1 MLPILLDLLDT
12 NSDMELRPLTGLLRN
27 LARHSP
33 NKDHMGRTLLFLLFF
48 CCFGPGTDINI
59 TERSKHLSQKQPQ
72 LFFFCSCSYKHGE
85 GSCVEAAK
93 RWPSEN
99 TVQRG
104 VGEHLWSSQ

>member
-48 CCFGPGTDINI
+48 VALGLEQTLTLLKGQSIYLKTSTIVVF
-59 TERSKHLSQKQPQ
+59 
-72 LFFFCSCSYKHGE
+72 LFFLFLQLQ
-85 GSCVEAAK
+85 A
-93 RWPSEN
+93 W
-99 TVQRG
+99 
-104 VGEHLWSSQ
+104 